1 MIPIYFLVCT
11 ASNGVAIVCILI
23 QFNRRGSSECII
35 EFVIMFVVFESS
47 IQCVYA
53 SNLIVLGIL
62 SKQRLNVNIIIIYLD
77 VQATDYL

>member
-1 MIPIYFLVCT
+1 MIPIYFLICT

-23 QFNRRGSSECII
+23 QFNRRGSSKCII

-53 SNLIVLGIL
+53 PNLIVLGIL
-62 SKQRLNVNIIIIYLD
+62 SKQRFNVTIILNNLD
-77 VQATDYL
+77 VQATHHL